1 MRSMVSERNG
11 QNRIDINGGFSLV
24 EVLVCIALLALTC
37 IPLFAGIRLSATLN
51 SKAHHTQ
58 KVTAYAQEE
67 LETIK
72 SLSVQEYTKKFADGE
87 EEDGVSYSY
96 VTTGT
101 ELDEMKNRAQE
112 IKNNFTMPLNI
123 TEEEKS
129 KINAMFTPF
138 ICEKKNIAIGGKKYT
153 MHVKFMP
160 AEYSQADASTAANV
174 NVAGFF
180 DIAQADAVRF
190 PVISDEVNMYDD
202 ICVSELLTKLEGL
215 GEKKTDADV
224 MGNMKKKVVVAIDSS
239 GTGEG
244 ADSGEVNVRCD
255 VIYSYPA
262 SETPLTEVSYCV
274 YKASYEVYPASGTDK
289 GKESG
294 GNVFVFARAF
304 RGNLNNC
311 VNELSI
317 DSNGDTNVYF
327 VLGKKSE
334 SDALYNFNRITI
346 NGEDY
351 SSNYN
356 VKPGLVPGEKPIGTN
371 GMFYC
376 NVKEN
381 GEKFDLDPDEKHET
395 IGREKYKA
403 VGYAIEIEMFD
414 QEDLDKRVAHLE
426 ATKIDR

>member
-1 MRSMVSERNG
+1 MFRQDKDE
-11 QNRIDINGGFSLV
+11 NRRLTDQGFSLV
-24 EVLVCIALLALTC
+24 EVLVCIALIALTC

-51 SKAHHTQ
+51 NRAHHTQ

-72 SLSVQEYTKKFADGE
+72 SLSVEEYTKKFADGKK
-87 EEDGVSYSY
+87 EDGVFYSY
-96 VTTGT
+96 VTSST
-101 ELDEMKNRAQE
+101 ELDEMKNRARE
-112 IKNNFTMPLNI
+112 IKNNFTMPLDI

-160 AEYSQADASTAANV
+160 AEYSQTGASTAANV

-224 MGNMKKKVVVAIDSS
+224 MGNMKKKVVVTIDSA
-239 GTGEG
+239 E
-244 ADSGEVNVRCD
+244 AGEVNVRCD

-262 SETPLTEVSYCV
+262 SETPLTDVSYCV

-289 GKESG
+289 GEESG

-304 RGNLNNC
+304 RGNINNC
-311 VNELSI
+311 VNELYI

>member
-1 MRSMVSERNG
+1 MFRQDKDE
-11 QNRIDINGGFSLV
+11 NRRLTDQGFSLV
-24 EVLVCIALLALTC
+24 EVLVCIALIALTC

-51 SKAHHTQ
+51 NRAHHTQ

-72 SLSVQEYTKKFADGE
+72 SLSVEDYAKNFKDNLTK
-87 EEDGVSYSY
+87 DGVIHSYITS
-96 VTTGT
+96 GT

-112 IKNNFTMPLNI
+112 IKNNFTMPLDI

-224 MGNMKKKVVVAIDSS
+224 MGNMKKKVVVTIDSA
-239 GTGEG
+239 E
-244 ADSGEVNVRCD
+244 AGEVNVRCD

-262 SETPLTEVSYCV
+262 SETPLTDVSYCV
-274 YKASYEVYPASGTDK
+274 YKASYEVYPASGADK
-289 GKESG
+289 GEESG

-304 RGNLNNC
+304 RGNINNC
-311 VNELSI
+311 VNELYI